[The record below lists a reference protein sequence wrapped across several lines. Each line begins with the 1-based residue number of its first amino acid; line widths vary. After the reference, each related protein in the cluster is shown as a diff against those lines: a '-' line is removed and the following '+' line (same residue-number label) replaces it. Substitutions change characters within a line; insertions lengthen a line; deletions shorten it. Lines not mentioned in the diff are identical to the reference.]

1 MQSRETGSDDEKQ
14 PIITANAIRV
24 SRAGQPVLQDIDLE
38 LMPGEILTLVGL
50 NGSGKSTL
58 VRVLCGL
65 LQPDS
70 GVVKRRAGLRIG
82 YCPQHAHPDP
92 NLPMTVNDFLAL
104 GNGTSSTSLEQLLDE
119 VGIAGLQRRQLS
131 QLSGGEYQ
139 RLLLARAMLREPDL
153 LVLDEPLAGV
163 DVAGQGDLYQLIPRL
178 RDRYGCGVILVSH
191 ELHVVMAATDRV
203 ICLNHH
209 VCCSGKP
216 ETVARHPEFVSLFGE
231 QVAET
236 LAVYKHHHDHSHD
249 LHGDM
254 HDDPHSTNS
263 CSTTGEHDHA

>member
-1 MQSRETGSDDEKQ
+1 MTQSSTNPSAD
-14 PIITANAIRV
+14 PATALIEARAIQV
-24 SRAGQPVLQDIDLE
+24 SRGGQVVLQDINLT

-65 LQPDS
+65 MQPDS
-70 GVVKRRAGLRIG
+70 GEVIHRPDLRIG

-92 NLPMTVNDFLAL
+92 NMPMTVRDFLSL
-104 GNGTSSTSLEQLLDE
+104 TNGGKKASYEQVLEE

-178 RDRYGCGVILVSH
+178 RDRHGCGVILVSH
-191 ELHVVMAATDRV
+191 EIHVVMAATDRV

-209 VCCSGKP
+209 VCCSGQP

-236 LAVYKHHHDHSHD
+236 LAVYRHEHDHSHD
-249 LHGDM
+249 LHGDA
-254 HDDPHSTNS
+254 HCTEE
-263 CSTTGEHDHA
+263 GHDHA